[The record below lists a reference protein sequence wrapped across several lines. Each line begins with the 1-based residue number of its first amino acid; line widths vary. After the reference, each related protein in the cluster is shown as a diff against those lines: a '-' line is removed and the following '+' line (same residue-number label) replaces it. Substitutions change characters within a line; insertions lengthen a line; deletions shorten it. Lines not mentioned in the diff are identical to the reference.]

1 MVMEMLH
8 RGGIDMDMK
17 QVASTWIAATVIL
30 TICLGVLSHLPGSGE
45 TEGAS
50 AQMNY
55 TAPTRA
61 ALPRSWFEM
70 TGSLPSATVAD
81 SDLDDGALEIDPP
94 DPSDFDLAFGELIQ

>member
-1 MVMEMLH
+1 
-8 RGGIDMDMK
+8 MDMK

-61 ALPRSWFEM
+61 ALPRSWFEV
-70 TGSLPSATVAD
+70 TGSLPAATVAETVAD
-81 SDLDDGALEIDPP
+81 SDLDDGGLEIDPP
-94 DPSDFDLAFGELIQ
+94 DPSNFDLALGELLH